1 MKARVFFSCDDVAS
15 WWYIF
20 FHGDDDD
27 GSILLSVDFLFSI
40 FNMEFGLTLINGA
53 LKVFYIMFG
62 TLCVCIWDVR
72 VLLEMIIL
80 A

>member
-20 FHGDDDD
+20 VHDD
-27 GSILLSVDFLFSI
+27 GGSFLLSVDFLFSI

-53 LKVFYIMFG
+53 LKVFYIMLG